1 MCRSDCI
8 LNVVMISILLQ
19 CKSFGAGGGGGNSDG
34 SGSEIHCGGN
44 QRELARERNL
54 KKQQHQKK
62 SQPHQDVND
71 VLNDTGTHIAVFL
84 IPAIDIFDS
93 SKVIEQEH
101 FFIELKQIFSR
112 RFSCYV
118 IVGSF
123 YTNSNVN
130 LVWNDLDINMESDG
144 GQYAMRN
151 ALQFKRA
158 GRKYVGV
165 KLDNR
170 MERDADIMRKKQE
183 AAAAKKAAE
192 EAAARAEKNKKLQV
206 FDPLK

>member
-1 MCRSDCI
+1 MYITLYYFS
-8 LNVVMISILLQ
+8 LLHPSINLYLY
-19 CKSFGAGGGGGNSDG
+19 KMTR
-34 SGSEIHCGGN
+34 GN

-62 SQPHQDVND
+62 SQPHQD
-71 VLNDTGTHIAVFL
+71 
-84 IPAIDIFDS
+84 
-93 SKVIEQEH
+93 
-101 FFIELKQIFSR
+101 
-112 RFSCYV
+112 
-118 IVGSF
+118 
-123 YTNSNVN
+123 
-130 LVWNDLDINMESDG
+130 
-144 GQYAMRN
+144 
-151 ALQFKRA
+151 
-158 GRKYVGV
+158 GV